1 MGEIYLETLLKV
13 PEMDNDLTLRE
24 KISVVYK
31 VFSYRPLFTLGLVI
45 FSSAAALLE
54 GFGLSFIE
62 PIFRISRTGV
72 LEQNSQI
79 TQLFRNAYS
88 FLGIPF
94 TLETLILAVSLVM
107 TVRFSSSF
115 IISWMKARLGKHY
128 ESDLRK
134 KAFKAALNAEI
145 GFFDKNGVDK
155 IINHVLT
162 ETTYS
167 SKLIS
172 VLIGMMERVFLI
184 FIYLLVMAYLS
195 IRLTVLAFLLMSTIT
210 LFIRY
215 ILDPAASIGSKVADA
230 NEAVQRAVQSGI
242 LGIREVKLFGLKGEI
257 FSEFSQAINDSIKSE
272 IKMVRNETF
281 IDKFYRLSAALTL
294 FLLIYLGIEYE
305 GLNFSQLGIFILAL
319 YRMSGK
325 VSGLNSRIYK
335 MEGYMAHFVR
345 VQEFFD
351 EVEKKEESS
360 GSKQIDQMDSIRFD
374 EVSFS
379 YDDEKALRN
388 IDFEIKK
395 GEFKALVGK
404 SGAGKS
410 TLASLIMRMYRPTE
424 GEIVSDGRPIQE
436 YDLESWRNRIAVVR
450 QKSFI
455 FNDTLRENVK
465 IGSPEASED
474 EIMEACEIAEV
485 DEFLDDLPNGIDS
498 RLGDDGV
505 KLSGGQ
511 RQRVAIARAL
521 IRDADFLILDEATS
535 DLDSDLEKKVQKA
548 VEKTDTEYG
557 ILAIAHRLST
567 IKDADKIYSLENGE
581 IVEEGA
587 HSELLEKDGVY
598 SRLYKIQSKEN

>member
-1 MGEIYLETLLKV
+1 VSEIYFETLFKV

-24 KISVVYK
+24 KISVVFK
-31 VFSYRPLFTLGLVI
+31 VFSYRPLFTLGLIV

-62 PIFRISRTGV
+62 PIFRISQTGV

-79 TQLFRNAYS
+79 TQLFRNAYN
-88 FLGIPF
+88 FLGISF

-115 IISWMKARLGKHY
+115 IISWMKARLGKQY

-134 KAFKAALNAEI
+134 KAFEAALNAEI
-145 GFFDKNGVDK
+145 GFFDRNGMDR

-172 VLIGMMERVFLI
+172 VLIGMMERLFLI
-184 FIYLLVMAYLS
+184 LIYLLVMAYLS
-195 IRLTVLAFLLMSTIT
+195 IRLTFLAFLMMATIT

-215 ILDPAASIGSKVADA
+215 VLDPAASIGSKVADA
-230 NEAVQRAVQSGI
+230 NEAVQKAVQSGI
-242 LGIREVKLFGLKGEI
+242 LGIREIKLFGLKAEI

-325 VSGLNSRIYK
+325 VSSLNSRFYK
-335 MEGYMAHFVR
+335 MEGYMAHFIR

-351 EVEKKEESS
+351 QLANQGESS
-360 GSKQIDQMDSIRFD
+360 GSKEIEQIDSIRFED
-374 EVSFS
+374 VSFS
-379 YDDEKALRN
+379 YGDEEALKN
-388 IDFEIKK
+388 ISFEIEK

-410 TLASLIMRMYRPTE
+410 TVASLLTRMYHPTD
-424 GEIVSDGRPIQE
+424 GKIVSEGISIQE
-436 YDLESWRNRIAVVR
+436 YGLESWREKFAVVR

-465 IGSPEASED
+465 IGRPEASED
-474 EIMEACEIAEV
+474 EIMEACKIAEV

-548 VEKTDTEYG
+548 VERSDTEYG

-567 IKDADKIYSLENGE
+567 IKDADKIYSFENGE
-581 IVEEGA
+581 IVEEGT
-587 HSELLEKDGVY
+587 HSELLEKGGVY
-598 SRLYKIQSKEN
+598 SRLYNIQSEEN